1 MNQARAGDSMTEY
14 YSKKKVDKIIDEY
27 EQKLRFNHQ
36 QLETQ
41 KQIFRSIQNYNMTPW
56 EDADTIKRQLG
67 KKIKN
72 LRKTVKQQSKC
83 IQRMSNKITE
93 LDRDTHIS
101 DDLSKNDYLHFVNW
115 HKYAKEQMKKYH
127 VMGGREGLS
136 IIADYAP
143 VFYLSPNVDDP
154 YSMFGLLGHSR
165 FRFATDCTQYDWLR
179 GAWSSCPKVYSPF
192 GEDFILVEWLDAPNG
207 KSLLGW
213 IKVEPAMDLH
223 FYR

>member
-14 YSKKKVDKIIDEY
+14 FRKDKADKLFGEYNEKLNNLGNLLYAEKVKAQLKELPNCAALQDK
-27 EQKLRFNHQ
+27 LC
-36 QLETQ
+36 
-41 KQIFRSIQNYNMTPW
+41 KQN
-56 EDADTIKRQLG
+56 

-93 LDRDTHIS
+93 LDRDNHIS

-127 VMGGREGLS
+127 VMGGREGLN
-136 IIADYAP
+136 IIADRALG
-143 VFYLSPNVDDP
+143 FYLSPNVDDQ
-154 YSMFGLLGHSR
+154 YSVFGLLGHSR

>member
-1 MNQARAGDSMTEY
+1 MNQARAGDSMTKY
-14 YSKKKVDKIIDEY
+14 FRKDKADKLIDKYNKDIDHLNDLICAERVKAQIK
-27 EQKLRFNHQ
+27 ELPNCAALQDKLC
-36 QLETQ
+36 
-41 KQIFRSIQNYNMTPW
+41 KQN
-56 EDADTIKRQLG
+56 

-93 LDRDTHIS
+93 LDRDNHIS

-136 IIADYAP
+136 IIADRVP

-154 YSMFGLLGHSR
+154 YSMLGHSR

>member
-1 MNQARAGDSMTEY
+1 MTKY
-14 YSKKKVDKIIDEY
+14 FRKDKADKLIDKYNKDIDHLNDLICAERVKAQIK
-27 EQKLRFNHQ
+27 ELPNCAALQDKLR
-36 QLETQ
+36 
-41 KQIFRSIQNYNMTPW
+41 KQN
-56 EDADTIKRQLG
+56 

-93 LDRDTHIS
+93 LDRDNHIS

-136 IIADYAP
+136 IIADRAP

-154 YSMFGLLGHSR
+154 YSVFGLLGHSR

-213 IKVEPAMDLH
+213 IKVERAMDLH